1 MLNRAK
7 EIYNYLMD
15 EESRDVF
22 INKMMYTV
30 SGDYSFIN
38 TIVDKYASKNDRVC
52 NPEFEKK
59 LNNSISDKNIPVII
73 YGAGIVGKLIYTM
86 VPKERMLCFCD
97 MNKDLEGR
105 EIDGIKIV
113 SPEEIYKEKKDAYI
127 ILAIWQQYMPEVKMN
142 FKNAGYDIDS
152 LIEGTEFFL
161 MKGIANDMYFDE
173 DIVKLSKDEVFID
186 CGSYDLS
193 TSEDLISRR
202 NDIKKIMIIFGAII
216 ILVGVFTWIIIS
228 TFFEKEVYNQV
239 VTPDNVD
246 KMIESIDQKE
256 VAAPG
261 SFEVLMNTTWSFK
274 SSEESSFDA
283 QIANSTYNKDT
294 MYFTIK
300 IDGSEKDIYTSPYV
314 PVGSALENIK
324 LDKKLNKG
332 NYDCV
337 LTYHI
342 VDKEFSEKSTVS
354 VSMKIIIQN

>member
-173 DIVKLSKDEVFID
+173 DIVKLSKDEIFID

-202 NDIKKIMIIFGAII
+202 NDIKKIYAFEPDPANYNICLERIKNFPCEVELFCSGLWNEDKTLSFHSFSGTGSKIVENGNSKIEVRTIDSILKGGVATFIKMDIEGAE
-216 ILVGVFTWIIIS
+216 LEALEGA
-228 TFFEKEVYNQV
+228 KN
-239 VTPDNVD
+239 
-246 KMIESIDQKE
+246 
-256 VAAPG
+256 
-261 SFEVLMNTTWSFK
+261 
-274 SSEESSFDA
+274 
-283 QIANSTYNKDT
+283 
-294 MYFTIK
+294 TIK
-300 IDGSEKDIYTSPYV
+300 KYKPKLAISVYHKPNDIIEILSYIKSIMPEYKFYLRHYTNTEV
-314 PVGSALENIK
+314 
-324 LDKKLNKG
+324 DT
-332 NYDCV
+332 V
-337 LTYHI
+337 LYAVI
-342 VDKEFSEKSTVS
+342 
-354 VSMKIIIQN
+354 N